1 MKNLSAALAFIV
13 ATAWSAATASA
24 EVTWKAISFI
34 PKNHPVM
41 WGANA
46 WVNDVN
52 PALKGELQLNYV
64 GGPEVVP
71 RYQQIEALRNKVV
84 DVVFA
89 AAADYPD
96 QIPAAATFPLSKL
109 TPTEERKSGYFDY
122 MVEAHKKLNARY
134 LGRVHTGAFYLWV
147 KREPKSLADLK
158 GLKMRT
164 GSLYD
169 RFMQEL
175 GMVPVNVNAPETYTA
190 LESGLVDG
198 FGWPTV
204 GPRQQGWI
212 KKASQVIDLPF
223 FGASNVVILANVER
237 WQALKPEVQKK
248 LLEIAAA
255 SEPKMVKHF
264 ADLDNTEWA
273 ELAKAGVKRVKF
285 SPAENKLYLDT
296 AYAVEWKYLEAKLGK
311 DELAKLRRMSGN

>member
-1 MKNLSAALAFIV
+1 MKHASAALAFI
-13 ATAWSAATASA
+13 AATAFA
-24 EVTWKAISFI
+24 AATATAQVTLKAISFI

-52 PALKGELQLNYV
+52 TALKGELQINYV

-71 RYQQIEALRNKVV
+71 RYQQIEAVRNKVV
-84 DVVFA
+84 DLVFPPG
-89 AAADYPD
+89 ADYPD
-96 QIPAAATFPLSKL
+96 QVPASATLPLSKL
-109 TPTEERKSGYFDY
+109 TPMEERKSGYFDY
-122 MVEAHKKLNARY
+122 LVEAHKKLNVQY
-134 LGRVHTGAFYLWV
+134 LGRVQTGAFYLWV
-147 KREPKSLADLK
+147 KREPKSLADLQ

-169 RFMQEL
+169 RFMQAL

-198 FGWPTV
+198 FGWPVV

-212 KKASQVIDLPF
+212 KKASYVIDLPF
-223 FGASNVVILANVER
+223 FGARNVVILANSEH
-237 WQALKPEVQKK
+237 WQALKPPVQKK
-248 LLEIAAA
+248 LAEITAA
-255 SEPKMVKHF
+255 SEPKILKHF
-264 ADLDNTEWA
+264 ADVDESEWA

-285 SPAENKLYLDT
+285 SPAQNQQYVAT
-296 AYAVEWKYLEAKLGK
+296 AYTVEWKYLEGKLSP
-311 DELAKLRRMSGN
+311 DELAKLRRLSGN